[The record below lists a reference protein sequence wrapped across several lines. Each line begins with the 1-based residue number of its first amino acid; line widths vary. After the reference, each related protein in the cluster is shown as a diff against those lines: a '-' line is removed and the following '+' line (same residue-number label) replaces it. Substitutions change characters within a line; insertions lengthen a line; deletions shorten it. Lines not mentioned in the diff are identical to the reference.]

1 MANPSLSKNLFDSFQ
16 RAIAEAVR
24 AARAAGVARDGDVVA
39 ITLSIPPGTPE
50 GTNLLHL
57 HTLRPGVLA

>member
-1 MANPSLSKNLFDSFQ
+1 MIGRLFD
-16 RAIAEAVR
+16 RTDDMIAEAVR
-24 AARAAGVARDGDVVA
+24 AVRAGGIARDGDVVA